1 MKKMP
6 IWTLVLIIGV
16 ICLAVCLLP
25 WYRRINIALP
35 GVEIP
40 AGGTA
45 EDDITLYVEGW
56 YRNYIFRQDT
66 VQASI
71 RIQAFKE
78 DEDVEFTIDAPTY
91 NTGGAEIWASA
102 TYYDE
107 TSDRYD
113 VVMVAFDETMDVFVI
128 SFPSKESIYVAASGI
143 DEKLPDILKKFDV
156 IID

>member
-16 ICLAVCLLP
+16 ICLAVGLLP
-25 WYRRINIALP
+25 WYSRINIALP

-45 EDDITLYVEGW
+45 EDGITLYVEGW

-71 RIQAFKE
+71 RIQASNG
-78 DEDVEFTIDAPTY
+78 DEHIRLKIDAPTY
-91 NTGGAEIWASA
+91 DKGGAEIWTS
-102 TYYDE
+102 TPYYDE
-107 TSDRYD
+107 KSDRYD
-113 VVMVAFDETMDVFVI
+113 VVMVAFDEAMDVFVI
-128 SFPSKESIYVAASGI
+128 SFPSKESVYVAASGI
-143 DEKLPDILKKFDV
+143 DEKLPDILKKFDF
-156 IID
+156 IIG